1 MSRKVVS
8 LFLRKSIPGIHYSI
22 ENYYS
27 ELIKYNNKKF
37 TFKINKCPFESKGIF
52 KRILLIFWAAFKQ
65 GDINHISG
73 DISFISF
80 FFNKKKT
87 ITTILD
93 NYSLFRL
100 KGIKKKIYYFF
111 WIKIPI
117 KKSVKIIAISNKTKN
132 EIIRYCKVK
141 KNKIAVIDVCIS
153 SFFKKKIKKKIIKKP
168 KILIVGTGENKNI
181 KNILLALNKINCELI
196 IVGKLSYENISIIN
210 KFKIPLKNY
219 VSISNKSI
227 LQKYYESDILVF
239 ASKYEG
245 FGMPILE
252 AQAVGRAVV
261 TSQLEPMTYVAGQ
274 GAYYVNPYSIKSIN
288 NGIKIIINNDK
299 LRNNLINKGFIN
311 VKRFNKLKILE
322 SLYNCYNEVL
332 KGNT

>member
-65 GDINHISG
+65 GDINNISG

-100 KGIKKKIYYFF
+100 KGIKKIIYYFF

-132 EIIRYCKVK
+132 DIIRYCKVK